1 MNKVNFN
8 NEEKIKEAFRIF
20 DRDGNGFISAKE
32 VHHVANAKLTDLQ
45 VDTMIKQA
53 DIDGDGQIN
62 YEEFVKLMTQTAGA
76 TGNDFKSWI
85 GAQWDGIR
93 DLQVR
98 YMFDPTQ
105 TNFEVG
111 SYVRVLL
118 EEKTV
123 IREVCVHRCARVCM
137 P

>member
-1 MNKVNFN
+1 
-8 NEEKIKEAFRIF
+8 
-20 DRDGNGFISAKE
+20 
-32 VHHVANAKLTDLQ
+32 
-45 VDTMIKQA
+45 
-53 DIDGDGQIN
+53 
-62 YEEFVKLMTQTAGA
+62 
-76 TGNDFKSWI
+76 
-85 GAQWDGIR
+85 
-93 DLQVR
+93 
-98 YMFDPTQ
+98 MFDPTQ